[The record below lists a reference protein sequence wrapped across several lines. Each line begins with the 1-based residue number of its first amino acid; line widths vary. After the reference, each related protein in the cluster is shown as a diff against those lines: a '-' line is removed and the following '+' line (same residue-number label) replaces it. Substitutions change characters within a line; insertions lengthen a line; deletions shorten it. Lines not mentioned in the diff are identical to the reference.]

1 MGGTRFVQSMAFSWM
16 AGCGPAALKERAHM
30 IDHRAIT
37 RLPCQ
42 RAVRFTWDQKR
53 KGQGFLTDI
62 GLGGARLVS
71 PVKLEPGVM
80 VSVSPQQKSAGSEP
94 VVFEVRWCN
103 PSGPDFEDPKEA
115 FQVGLALRAQMPE
128 FVASWLADL
137 LADQGLRPE
146 QIAQRRQY
154 LRVTT
159 EIGAKLGGV
168 DEELDPCIIQDL
180 SVGGVAVRTKLLFSP
195 GAAVQL
201 GLPAQAGTPA
211 LILPGQVVSRRR
223 GRGTWIYGISFT
235 DPTKSQRT
243 TLEQLVERALRG
255 G

>member
-1 MGGTRFVQSMAFSWM
+1 
-16 AGCGPAALKERAHM
+16 M

-71 PVKLEPGVM
+71 AVQLEPGAM
-80 VSVSPQQKSAGSEP
+80 VAVSPQQKTTGAEP

-103 PSGPDFEDPKEA
+103 PSGPDYDDPKEA
-115 FQVGLALRAQMPE
+115 FQIGLAVRAQMPE
-128 FVASWLADL
+128 FVSSWLADL

-146 QIAQRRQY
+146 QITQRRQY
-154 LRVTT
+154 LRVNA
-159 EIGAKLGGV
+159 EMSARLGGV
-168 DEELDPCIIQDL
+168 DEELDPCIVQDV
-180 SVGGVAVRTKLLFSP
+180 SVGGVGVRTKLLFSP
-195 GAAVQL
+195 GALVQL
-201 GLPAQAGTPA
+201 GLPSQAGTPA
-211 LILPGQVVSRRR
+211 LVMGGKIVSRRR
-223 GRGTWIYGISFT
+223 GRGTWVYGVSFT
-235 DPTKSQRT
+235 ELTSTQRGA
-243 TLEQLVERALRG
+243 LEQLVERRLRG